1 MLRENMDKMDRIKE
15 LVYEKPKCSNCGFQ
29 NTLQNVMR
37 HINSKKNVCSKY
49 KNGKPISLNKT
60 I

>member
-1 MLRENMDKMDRIKE
+1 MDKMDRIKE
-15 LVYEKPKCSNCGFQ
+15 LVYEKPKCPKCGFQ

-37 HINSKKNVCSKY
+37 HINSKKDVCSKY
-49 KNGKPISLNKT
+49 KNGKLISLNKT